1 MFPHNYHSKQPIRN
15 AHVYLMRM
23 VLHNLTDVESIELL
37 STLVPAL
44 RSSPSSRLLVM
55 DTVLP
60 DPGSVGAVDE
70 GLMRYRDLTMRQVFN
85 TKERELSEFKE
96 LFEKAS
102 GAGKGDASEGE
113 GSLVIKKIGRSVG
126 SALSMVEV
134 AWEMDST
141 NGVDGMNGTL

>member
-102 GAGKGDASEGE
+102 GAGKGDANEGE

-126 SALSMVEV
+126 SALSMIEV